1 LLMNI
6 NRRKFL
12 EVSAIAATGAALFN
26 SNTMA
31 AVIYGVNVIG
41 ISELRRNF
49 LNPPDIAKSSCYWWW
64 FNGLVDQ
71 EGITR
76 DLEEFRARGMGEVLL
91 VNSAGGLGGVPFP
104 QGVKFL
110 SEDWKALYRHAMK
123 EAKRLNI
130 AVGINLSSGW
140 CMGGPWIKPEN
151 SGRWYLQ
158 SELSVTGPRK
168 FSDKLPLPGNRVG
181 YDNVFNP
188 PGFKE
193 YIDLPLEQLDYQD
206 TAIVAIPDNGSGS
219 NRINDERAKVLAAK
233 TNHKDAS
240 NFILA
245 TAVMGPVLT
254 AWHNNPAD
262 KPVPVGEVI
271 DLTGKVNKDGHLH
284 WDVPEGKWKIIRT
297 GHRMTGSRLMI
308 AQPEADGLSI
318 DWFNRKG
325 VELQFENIGR
335 ILLNEAAKVGNKPK
349 YFCDDSFEDGFP
361 NWTANILAQFKKYRG
376 YDATPYLPVL
386 SGYIIGS
393 AEISDRFL
401 NDYRKTLGDCMADE
415 HYKRFADL
423 CHDAGILV
431 QNEAAGPSRSGT
443 ICIDGLKNLGR
454 SDFPMGEFWLG
465 PNHEDESTL
474 TDDKPYG
481 VSRLDKGQNKVT
493 KMVASAAHIY
503 GRETVS
509 AEAFTTMRHWLD
521 YPGSLKQALDRA
533 FCEGVN
539 RIAIHTSTATRP
551 TDGKPGYEYGAGTHF
566 NPNVTWWEKSGAF
579 FDYVARCQ
587 YLLRSGKFVADVLF
601 YNGDTAPNLVAQ
613 KHTDPSLGKGY
624 DYDVCNEEV
633 LLTRVSVKNKRL
645 VLPDGMSYA
654 VLVLPGHDKMP
665 LAVLN
670 KISSLVKAGA
680 TVIGQKP
687 LQDSG
692 LKNYPQCDEDINS
705 LTKQLWGNID
715 GQNVKLNHYG
725 SGRVVFGETIRQVLL
740 QDHILPDFEYTGGED
755 GWIDFIHRT
764 TPEAEIYFVINRHG
778 KPLQST
784 CKFRVKNRT
793 PEIWDAVTG
802 KINNKVSFSRV
813 NGLTEISLMFD
824 SFQSWFVVF
833 PVSSSVSTIKS
844 ANNFPD
850 LKPIKELTGA
860 WNVEF
865 DTKWGG
871 PKAVEF
877 VSLQD
882 WSQHSDERIKYY
894 SGKAIYTKLFDLQV
908 HADHKPVYIDLGTV
922 KNIADVSLNG
932 KHLGIVWTA
941 PWRIDISSALK
952 AGENKLRIEVINLWP
967 NRLIGDAALPA
978 EKRLTNTNIEF
989 KRDAPLL
996 PSGLLGPV
1004 TVQIEN

>member
-1 LLMNI
+1 MNI

-12 EVSAIAATGAALFN
+12 EVSSVATAGVALFN

-31 AVIYGVNVIG
+31 AVINSVNIIGVN
-41 ISELRRNF
+41 ELRKNF
-49 LNPPDIAKSSCYWWW
+49 LHPPDGTKSSCYWWW
-64 FNGLVDQ
+64 FNGLVDK

-76 DLEEFRARGMGEVLL
+76 DLEEFRSKGMGEVLL

-110 SEDWKALYRHAMK
+110 SEEWKELYRHAMK

-130 AVGINLSSGW
+130 AIGVNLSSGW

-158 SELSVTGPRK
+158 SELSVTGPQK
-168 FSDKLPLPGNRVG
+168 FSDKLPLPGNRAG
-181 YDNVFNP
+181 YDHVFNP
-188 PGFKE
+188 PGFKD
-193 YIDLPLEQLDYQD
+193 YIDQPLEKLDYRD
-206 TAIVAIPDNGSGS
+206 TAIVAIPDNGTDG
-219 NRINDERAKVLAAK
+219 NCIIDERSKVLAAK

-240 NFILA
+240 NFVLA
-245 TAVMGPVLT
+245 TDVMGPVLSE
-254 AWHNNPAD
+254 WHNNPSD
-262 KPVPVGEVI
+262 RPVPITQVI
-271 DLTGKVNKDGHLH
+271 DLSSHVDKNGHLD
-284 WDVPEGKWKIIRT
+284 WDVPQGKWKIIRT
-297 GHRMTGSRLMI
+297 GHRMTGSMLMI

-318 DWFNRKG
+318 DWFDHKG

-335 ILLNEAAKVGNKPK
+335 ILLDEAAKVGNKPK

-361 NWTANILAQFKKYRG
+361 NWTANILKQFEKYRG
-376 YDATPYLPVL
+376 YNAKPYLPVL

-465 PNHEDESTL
+465 PNHQDENTL

-533 FCEGVN
+533 YCEGVN
-539 RIAIHTSTATRP
+539 RIVIHTSTATRP
-551 TDGKPGYEYGAGTHF
+551 KDGKPGYEYGAGTHF

-587 YLLRSGKFVADVLF
+587 YLLRLGRFVADVLF

-613 KHTDPSLGKGY
+613 KHTDPSLGEGY

-633 LLTRVSVKNKRL
+633 LLTRLSVKNGRL
-645 VLPDGMSYA
+645 VLPNGMSYS
-654 VLVLPGHDKMP
+654 VLVLPDSNRMP

-670 KISSLVKAGA
+670 KIGSLIKAGA
-680 TVIGQKP
+680 IVIGKKP

-692 LKNYPQCDEDINS
+692 LKNYPHCDEEIKTI
-705 LTKQLWGNID
+705 TKQVWGNID
-715 GQNVKLNHYG
+715 GKNIKLNHYG
-725 SGRVVFGETIRQVLL
+725 SGRVVFGDSIRHILL
-740 QDHILPDFEYTGGED
+740 QDNILPDFEYTRED
-755 GWIDFIHRT
+755 GDWIDFIHRT
-764 TPEAEIYFVINRHG
+764 TPEAEIYFITNRHG

-784 CKFRVKNRT
+784 CTFRVKDCT

-802 KINNKVSFSRV
+802 KINNKVCFQHV
-813 NGLTEISLMFD
+813 NGRTEISLKFEA
-824 SFQSWFVVF
+824 FQSWFIVF
-833 PVSSSVSTIKS
+833 PVNSSAPTAKS
-844 ANNFPD
+844 ATNFSQ
-850 LKPIKELTGA
+850 LKPVKELTGA

-871 PKAVEF
+871 PKVVEF
-877 VSLQD
+877 GSLQD
-882 WSQHSDERIKYY
+882 WSQHPDERIKYY
-894 SGKAIYTKLFDLQV
+894 SGKAIYTKLFDLE
-908 HADHKPVYIDLGTV
+908 AAANHKPVYIDLGIV

-932 KHLGIVWTA
+932 KHLGLVWTA
-941 PWRIDISSALK
+941 PWRIDVSSTLK
-952 AGENKLRIEVINLWP
+952 SGENVLKIEVINLWP

-978 EKRLTNTNIEF
+978 EKRLTNTNIVF
-989 KRDAPLL
+989 KKDAPLL

-1004 TVQIEN
+1004 TIQAED

>member
-1 LLMNI
+1 MNI

-12 EVSAIAATGAALFN
+12 EVSSIAAAGAALFK
-26 SNTMA
+26 SNAMG
-31 AVIYGVNVIG
+31 AVINGVNVIG
-41 ISELRRNF
+41 INELRRNF
-49 LNPPDIAKSSCYWWW
+49 IHPPDAARSSCYWWW
-64 FNGLVDQ
+64 FNVLVNR

-76 DLEEFRARGMGEVLL
+76 DLEEFRAKGMGEVLL

-110 SEDWKALYRHAMK
+110 SDEWKALYRHAMK

-130 AVGINLSSGW
+130 AVGVNLSSGW

-158 SELSVTGPRK
+158 AELAVTGPRK
-168 FSDKLPLPGNRVG
+168 FSDKLPLPGNRAG

-206 TAIVAIPDNGSGS
+206 TAIVAIPDNSS
-219 NRINDERAKVLAAK
+219 SNNRISDERAKVLAAK

-240 NFILA
+240 NFTLA

-254 AWHNNPAD
+254 EWHNKPSDTPVDPAQ
-262 KPVPVGEVI
+262 VI
-271 DLTGKVNKDGHLH
+271 DLTNKVNKDGHLD
-284 WDVPEGKWKIIRT
+284 WDVPAGNWKIIRT

-325 VELQFENIGR
+325 VELQFENIGKV
-335 ILLNEAAKVGNKPK
+335 LLEEAAKVGNKPK

-361 NWTANILAQFKKYRG
+361 NWTANMLQQFEHYRG
-376 YDATPYLPVL
+376 YDAKPYLPVL

-401 NDYRKTLGDCMADE
+401 NDYRKTLADCMADE

-423 CHDAGILV
+423 CHNAGIKV

-443 ICIDGLKNLGR
+443 ICMDGLKNLGR

-493 KMVASAAHIY
+493 KMVASASHIY
-503 GRETVS
+503 GKQTVS

-533 FCEGVN
+533 YCEGVN

-551 TDGKPGYEYGAGTHF
+551 KDGKPGYEYGAGTHF

-587 YLLRSGKFVADVLF
+587 YLLRLGMFVADVLF

-633 LLTRVSVKNKRL
+633 LLTRLSVKNKRL
-645 VLPDGMSYA
+645 VLPDGMSYK
-654 VLVLPGHDKMP
+654 VLVLPDHDRMP
-665 LAVLN
+665 LALLN
-670 KISSLVKAGA
+670 KIADLVKAGA
-680 TVIGQKP
+680 TVIGPKP

-692 LKNYPQCDEDINS
+692 LKNYPHCDEALKNKADEI
-705 LTKQLWGNID
+705 WGKID
-715 GQNVKLNHYG
+715 GKSVKMNLFG
-725 SGRVVFGETIRQVLL
+725 EGFVVFGDDIRQVLL
-740 QDHILPDFEYTGGED
+740 RNTVLPDFEYTTDGD
-755 GWIDFIHRT
+755 GWIDFIHRS
-764 TPEAEIYFVINRHG
+764 TPEAEIYFVTNRHA
-778 KPLQST
+778 KTVRST
-784 CKFRVKNRT
+784 CTFRVKNRT
-793 PEIWDAVTG
+793 PEIWDAVSG
-802 KINNKVSFSRV
+802 KINNKTDFSRV
-813 NGLTEISLMFD
+813 DGRIQVPLKFAA
-824 SFQSWFVVF
+824 FQSWFVIF
-833 PVSSSVSTIKS
+833 PVSDSLSVTKIES
-844 ANNFPD
+844 NFPE
-850 LKPIKELTGA
+850 LKPVKELTGA
-860 WNVEF
+860 WHVEF

-871 PKAVEF
+871 PKSVEF
-877 VSLQD
+877 ETLQD
-882 WSQHSDERIKYY
+882 WSKHPDERIRYY
-894 SGKAIYTKLFDLQV
+894 SGKAIYTKKFDFI
-908 HADHKPVYIDLGTV
+908 ADTKQPEVYIDLGVV

-932 KHLGIVWTA
+932 KQLGIVWTS
-941 PWRIDISSALK
+941 PWRIAVSSALK
-952 AGENKLRIEVINLWP
+952 SRENVLKIEVINLWP
-967 NRLIGDAALPA
+967 NRLIGDAALPV
-978 EKRLTNTNIEF
+978 EKRLTNTNIVF
-989 KRDAPLL
+989 KQDDPLL

-1004 TVQIEN
+1004 TIQVEN